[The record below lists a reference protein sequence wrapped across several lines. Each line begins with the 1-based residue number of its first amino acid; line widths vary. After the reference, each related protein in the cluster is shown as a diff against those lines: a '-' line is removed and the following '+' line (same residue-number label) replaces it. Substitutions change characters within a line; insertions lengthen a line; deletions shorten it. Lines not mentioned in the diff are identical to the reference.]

1 MTDTLAAFRTLLTD
15 RLGWRLD
22 NDRGELARVLAARG
36 GSGPAARAYVQELA
50 ASPPDSPE
58 LQTIAE
64 TLAVS
69 ETYFFR
75 NPEQFA
81 ALADVVL
88 PAALER
94 ARGRLRI
101 LSAGSASG
109 EEAYSVAM
117 TLVQHRKHHRLPPI
131 EIVGVDVSRRAVE
144 RARRGEYSPWALRAL
159 PPPLLSEFF
168 VRSDRHFRIRP
179 DVASMVRFE
188 EGNLLSLARLAPGP
202 WDIVFFRN
210 TFMYFTTDVARH
222 VFDQVAAAMP
232 PESFLF
238 LGHAETLR
246 GVSDAFA
253 LRHSHGTFYYQRQP
267 AGADAAAG
275 DSSRF
280 RAPHHAGRED
290 AAPDDTA
297 WFDDIQRASARI
309 AALVDGRLDSLPN
322 DRRTAA
328 AAPQPA
334 PLQAALT
341 LLAQERHDAALAALG
356 HGTDPERRLLRAVL
370 LVNMGR
376 PGDARAEAD
385 ALLTAPGMQAS
396 AHYVLALC
404 AERGSDDAQ
413 AARHDEMAIHLD
425 DTFAMPHLHL
435 ALVARRRGNR
445 AGARQHAMRARVL
458 FATEDDLRI
467 LIFGGGF
474 GRPGLLQL
482 CDAQID
488 QRAS

>member
-1 MTDTLAAFRTLLTD
+1 MTDTLAQFRTLLTD

-22 NDRGELARVLAARG
+22 NDRGELARLLTARG
-36 GSGPAARAYVQELA
+36 GSGDTARAYVEALA
-50 ASPPDSPE
+50 TSPPDSPE

-94 ARGRLRI
+94 VRGSLRI
-101 LSAGSASG
+101 LSAGAASG

-117 TLVQHRKHHRLPPI
+117 TLLQHRKHHRLPRV
-131 EIVGVDVSRRAVE
+131 EIVGVDVSRRAIE

-210 TFMYFTTDVARH
+210 TFMYFTADIARQ
-222 VFDQVAAAMP
+222 VFAQVAAAMP

-267 AGADAAAG
+267 AGAEAMAA
-275 DSSRF
+275 DSTRPITPH
-280 RAPHHAGRED
+280 RAP
-290 AAPDDTA
+290 PDSGVPGDTA

-309 AALVDGRLDSLPN
+309 ASLVDGRPDPAPN
-322 DRRTAA
+322 DRRTLVP
-328 AAPQPA
+328 APQPA
-334 PLQAALT
+334 PLQAALA

-376 PGDARAEAD
+376 PGDARIEAD

-396 AHYVLALC
+396 AHYILALS
-404 AERGSDDAQ
+404 AERSGDDAQ
-413 AARHDEMAIHLD
+413 AFRHDEMAIHFD

-445 AGARQHAMRARVL
+445 AGARQHALRARVL
-458 FATEDDLRI
+458 FAAEDDLRI

-474 GRPGLLQL
+474 GRQGLLQL

-488 QRAS
+488 SRAS